1 MATDNRILKIQ
12 ELKVLAEEA
21 YEKYH
26 QECKKLFDEEGEE
39 QHSVEIEP
47 IDGKGWLRLTL
58 VDNAKRLKD
67 GETVVGISIV
77 REVGAKV
84 EYLKNK
90 PKE

>member
-1 MATDNRILKIQ
+1 MATPKQILRIQ
-12 ELKVLAEEA
+12 ELKVEAEAA

-26 QECKKLFDEEGEE
+26 EACKKLFDSEGEG

-58 VDNAKRLKD
+58 VDNAKRLKN
-67 GETVVGISIV
+67 GETVIGISIV